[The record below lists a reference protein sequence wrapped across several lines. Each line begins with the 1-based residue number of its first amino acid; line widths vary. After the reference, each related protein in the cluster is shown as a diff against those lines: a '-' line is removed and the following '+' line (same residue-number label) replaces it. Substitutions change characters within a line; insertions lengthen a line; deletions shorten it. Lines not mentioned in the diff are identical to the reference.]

1 MKMAFEETVIRW
13 LVALVIATAVTAGS
27 AQCATPDRATS
38 ESSTT
43 HVNVKSQKS
52 FDEITAA
59 IEKQLGK
66 YDGPAVAK
74 MFAAKQPPAEIEAK
88 IHSMEGS
95 SGFML
100 FTIRDHGQLLP
111 LKGKQG
117 FARQYELGNPLFAVQ
132 MTQEDI
138 RAAEYAPLRVLIY
151 VGEDKLTHIDY
162 DLPSTVFGRL
172 HNAAVDKVAHGLDEK
187 LAALVANA
195 LSN

>member
-1 MKMAFEETVIRW
+1 MKTRSKITTPC
-13 LVALVIATAVTAGS
+13 LVALMVFAVSQARAS
-27 AQCATPDRATS
+27 AAAPERATS
-38 ESSTT
+38 DSSTT
-43 HVNVKSQKS
+43 HINVKSQKS
-52 FDEITAA
+52 FDQISAA

-66 YDGPAVAK
+66 YDGAAVAQA
-74 MFAAKQPPAEIEAK
+74 FAAKLPPADIEAK

-100 FTIRDHGQLLP
+100 FTVRDHGQLLA
-111 LKGKQG
+111 LRGKQG
-117 FARQYELGNPLFAVQ
+117 LARQYEIGNPLYAVQ
-132 MTQEDI
+132 MTQEDV

-172 HNAAVDKVAHGLDEK
+172 GNAQVDKVAHNLDEK

-195 LSN
+195 LNN